1 MEDLA
6 DQIREDYLISVKKA
20 IVDFVLKDHRELS
33 VTGLDDEAKSS
44 IYPPKDPHFTA
55 VFKSS
60 KAFCEEKEGRLIDA
74 DLFDELKIKI
84 KDEKGGKEGFKN
96 NQMFSFG
103 ELNVLLDIIYNFE
116 TKQWKNG
123 ITKSL
128 LNETMWFFQPNT
140 LPIYPVL
147 NDLLGK
153 TAWQQKQS
161 CFMHNEIKPKI

>member
-1 MEDLA
+1 MFNLFLYLFLRTNRIYEDQPILNTT
-6 DQIREDYLISVKKA
+6 SC
-20 IVDFVLKDHRELS
+20 
-33 VTGLDDEAKSS
+33 
-44 IYPPKDPHFTA
+44 
-55 VFKSS
+55 
-60 KAFCEEKEGRLIDA
+60 KAFCEEKDGHLIDA

-84 KDEKGGKEGFKN
+84 KDENGGKEGFKN

-153 TAWQQKQS
+153 TAWLQKQS
-161 CFMHNEIKPKI
+161 CCVHNEIKPKI